1 MKQGDG
7 TAVGLFHP
15 LVFAFRKLLL
25 PDFTF
30 IPLRLSIL
38 PQYKNPENHDSG
50 FRIFY
55 FVR

>member
-30 IPLRLSIL
+30 IPLRLPIL
-38 PQYKNPENHDSG
+38 PQYKNPENHNSG